1 MLMKVTSVKKDLI
14 MTIVLN
20 MENLNTNLDLNQ
32 IMKVV
37 IRVNTIVNNAV
48 EVIKIN
54 HILMIIK
61 GIKDIEV
68 GTKVLN
74 KGIKVDIRE
83 DIKEGTIDMKE
94 VKVRKVQILL

>member
-1 MLMKVTSVKKDLI
+1 MKVTSVKKDLI